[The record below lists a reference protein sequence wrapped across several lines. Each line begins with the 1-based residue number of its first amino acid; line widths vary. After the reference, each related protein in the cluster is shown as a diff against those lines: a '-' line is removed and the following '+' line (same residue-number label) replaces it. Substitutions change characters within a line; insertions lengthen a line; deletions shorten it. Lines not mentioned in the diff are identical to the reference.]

1 MILLFALATLVA
13 SQASP
18 VLESSIDLLGVDQT
32 GKLLLWHP
40 MIAAPNDGR
49 LSSTKIKSERESLY
63 SDMKSSWKVNRGEL
77 TATGDGC
84 GIETMFVVRNHIWE
98 TKWRVSSGSEVVLYL
113 RGTPSIR
120 LRDSRNRIDASFGLG
135 SGGLFLNKHYRAHPM
150 VFADKPVSEWND
162 LKVIEKEDRVTV
174 VLNGINVVDSVP
186 LEPFWRRTK
195 PLPIEGSLGL
205 GSVRGMAQFRSM
217 RVMPLSD

>member
-1 MILLFALATLVA
+1 
-13 SQASP
+13 
-18 VLESSIDLLGVDQT
+18 
-32 GKLLLWHP
+32 
-40 MIAAPNDGR
+40 
-49 LSSTKIKSERESLY
+49 
-63 SDMKSSWKVNRGEL
+63 
-77 TATGDGC
+77 
-84 GIETMFVVRNHIWE
+84 
-98 TKWRVSSGSEVVLYL
+98 LYL
-113 RGTPSIR
+113 RGTPAIR
-120 LRDSRNRIDASFGLG
+120 LRDSRNRIDAYFGLG

-150 VFADKPVSEWND
+150 VFADKPVLEWND

-217 RVMPLSD
+217 RVTPLSN